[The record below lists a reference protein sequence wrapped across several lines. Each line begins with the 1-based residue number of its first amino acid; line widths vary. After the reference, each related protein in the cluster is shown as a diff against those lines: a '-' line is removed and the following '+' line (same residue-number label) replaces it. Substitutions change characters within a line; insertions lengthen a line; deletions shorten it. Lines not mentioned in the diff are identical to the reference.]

1 MNYATRDFGEMN
13 IEDSRVLDFVQPP
26 FGFEAYHKYALIYD
40 KEIGESIVWLQSL
53 EEPSLCFLMMD
64 PSSLAPYFQPRL
76 PAGAEKMLGGDVC
89 DCWVMMSVPGKVSE
103 ATVNL
108 KSPVFINMTENR
120 GAQIMLEQEYP
131 VRFSLSEIGEAK

>member
-64 PSSLAPYFQPRL
+64 PSSLAPYFRPRL
-76 PAGAEKMLGGDVC
+76 PEGNHD
-89 DCWVMMSVPGKVSE
+89 
-103 ATVNL
+103 
-108 KSPVFINMTENR
+108 
-120 GAQIMLEQEYP
+120 YP
-131 VRFSLSEIGEAK
+131 LC